1 MKKRLLK
8 KRYKEAQAE
17 IRDLRFRERNPRVD
31 VRVLVQDQCGN
42 MVCNSVWVDSYFS
55 ESGLKASVSSAV
67 YDALLKYDSDSRLLR
82 KRNEELTKC
91 LDMALSGQLPPV
103 EIPCPDLLTRR
114 NDK

>member
-31 VRVLVQDQCGN
+31 VRVLVRDERGN
-42 MVCNSVWVDSYFS
+42 MVCDNVWVDSYLS

-67 YDALLKYDSDSRLLR
+67 YDALLKYDVDSRLLR
-82 KRNEELTKC
+82 ERNKELAKC
-91 LDMALSGQLPPV
+91 LDMALSGRFPPA
-103 EIPCPDLLTRR
+103 EIPSTDLLTRR